1 MDTAAIKESD
11 KMIKRPWAPVEK
23 TGKYRYPVRSWEY
36 DMDAAHLSECK
47 TMNTLIKPQK
57 LQPG

>member
-11 KMIKRPWAPVEK
+11 KMIKRPWTAVEK
-23 TGKYRYPVRSWEY
+23 AAIYRCPVRSLEY
-36 DMDAAHLSECK
+36 DMNAAHLSECK